1 MSISDINFS
10 TTRIQAFKNGQPI
23 GTATGF
29 FFKLGE
35 TEYLI
40 TNRHV
45 VINEQENYFPDTLS
59 ILMHADK
66 DDLTKNSEAFLQ
78 LYDKN
83 QAPFWLEHP
92 SYQTNNCDVVAIPL
106 TPKTLNGKNY
116 AIFLATKIRTFS
128 EEQAEI
134 PELLPFGNV
143 VVVGYPRGFYDAKHN
158 LPVYRKAM
166 MASQYGIDFGG
177 KPYFLIDANLH
188 PGTSGSPVVNS
199 HHTLFK
205 EGGSNEGYKLF
216 GVHSAQHVVNGDPLG
231 LNVVWYSYLILE
243 IINPVTN

>member
-29 FFKLGE
+29 FFKHGDAE
-35 TEYLI
+35 FLI

-45 VINEQENYFPDTLS
+45 VINEQEDYFPDALS

-66 DDLTKNSEAFLQ
+66 DNLTKNNEASLL

-83 QAPFWLEHP
+83 KSHFWLEHP
-92 SYQTNNCDVVAIPL
+92 LYQINNCDVVAIPL
-106 TPKTLNGKNY
+106 TPQTLSGGNY
-116 AIFLATKIRTFS
+116 AIFLATKIRNFS
-128 EEQAEI
+128 QEQAEI
-134 PELLPFGNV
+134 PELLPFGDV
-143 VVVGYPRGFYDAKHN
+143 VVVGYPRGFYDDKHN

-166 MASQYGIDFGG
+166 MASQYGIDFRG
-177 KPYFLIDANLH
+177 KPYFLVDANLH

-205 EGGSNEGYKLF
+205 TGGPQEGYKLF

-231 LNVVWYSYLILE
+231 LNVVWYSYLITE
-243 IINPVTN
+243 VIEQVTT